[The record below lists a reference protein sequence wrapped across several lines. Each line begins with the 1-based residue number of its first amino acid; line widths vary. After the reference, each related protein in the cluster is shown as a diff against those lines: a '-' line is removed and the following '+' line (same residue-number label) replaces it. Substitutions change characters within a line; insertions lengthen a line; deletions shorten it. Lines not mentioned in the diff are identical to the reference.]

1 MPGCFIWYPAITQ
14 TSLCGFFS
22 TSKEAKLSLAHYKI
36 NILILRTVKSCQ
48 SSFDTGY
55 GYYKQSFPRLNSAQW
70 KTTVSKWEMSRA
82 ARAHWIWIF
91 GSQGPLS
98 SFLTQTTAG
107 APQIEPRT
115 HGIHSRRILTM
126 LLAFWCL
133 GTGQRKLKYPLE
145 RPTKEMGGKKT
156 NLQKKNQIKA
166 KTKAKKLKSGGE
178 SADIQDKRSSLT
190 SYRTGKAESA
200 LYFIWP
206 HSLYL
211 SKI

>member
-1 MPGCFIWYPAITQ
+1 
-14 TSLCGFFS
+14 
-22 TSKEAKLSLAHYKI
+22 
-36 NILILRTVKSCQ
+36 
-48 SSFDTGY
+48 
-55 GYYKQSFPRLNSAQW
+55 
-70 KTTVSKWEMSRA
+70 MSRA
-82 ARAHWIWIF
+82 ARTHWIWIF

-107 APQIEPRT
+107 APQIELRT

-133 GTGQRKLKYPLE
+133 GMGQRKLKYPLE

-178 SADIQDKRSSLT
+178 SADIQDKRSSRT
-190 SYRTGKAESA
+190 SYQTGKAESA
-200 LYFIWP
+200 HYFIWP